1 MWCKYSKCNTI
12 TTNEIIQNIAI
23 VIKLGYIEQQYERY
37 RTIRIIAFAKGNQ
50 SKFAKAMNTN
60 QGTIGTW
67 IARKNFDPE
76 RIKRAFPQVD
86 GNWLLTGEGEMLLPD
101 DQGTIQVGGHHNTT
115 QINSTGNIE
124 TAQSSDNEVITLQHT
139 IELLQKDNDALHA
152 LLDEKERL
160 IKVLLDKG

>member
-1 MWCKYSKCNTI
+1 MDKKSI
-12 TTNEIIQNIAI
+12 LEQLIIH
-23 VIKLGYIEQQYERY
+23 
-37 RTIRIIAFAKGNQ
+37 FAKGNQ
-50 SKFAKAMNTN
+50 SLFARLLGLSQSTV
-60 QGTIGTW
+60 GTW
-67 IARKNFDPE
+67 SVRKTFNAE
-76 RIKRAFPQVD
+76 QIKAVFPQVD

-124 TAQSSDNEVITLQHT
+124 TAQSSDNEVITLQHA
-139 IELLQKDNDALHA
+139 IELLQKDNAALHA

>member
-1 MWCKYSKCNTI
+1 MDKKSILEQLIIHFAKCN
-12 TTNEIIQNIAI
+12 QSLFARL
-23 VIKLGYIEQQYERY
+23 LGLS
-37 RTIRIIAFAKGNQ
+37 Q
-50 SKFAKAMNTN
+50 STV
-60 QGTIGTW
+60 GTW
-67 IARKNFDPE
+67 SVRKTFNAE
-76 RIKRAFPQVD
+76 QIKAVFPQVD

-124 TAQSSDNEVITLQHT
+124 TAKSSDNEVITLQHT
-139 IELLQKDNDALHA
+139 IELLQKENAALHA

>member
-1 MWCKYSKCNTI
+1 MQK
-12 TTNEIIQNIAI
+12 
-23 VIKLGYIEQQYERY
+23 VINRFFARLLGLS
-37 RTIRIIAFAKGNQ
+37 Q
-50 SKFAKAMNTN
+50 STV
-60 QGTIGTW
+60 GTW
-67 IARKNFDPE
+67 SVRKTFNAE
-76 RIKRAFPQVD
+76 QIKAVFPQVD

-124 TAQSSDNEVITLQHT
+124 TAQSSDNEVITLQHA
-139 IELLQKDNDALHA
+139 IELLQKDNAALHA

>member
-1 MWCKYSKCNTI
+1 MDKKSI
-12 TTNEIIQNIAI
+12 LEQLIIH
-23 VIKLGYIEQQYERY
+23 
-37 RTIRIIAFAKGNQ
+37 FAKGNQ
-50 SKFAKAMNTN
+50 SLFARLLGLSQSTV
-60 QGTIGTW
+60 GTW
-67 IARKNFDPE
+67 SVRKTFNAE
-76 RIKRAFPQVD
+76 QIKAVFPQVD

-124 TAQSSDNEVITLQHT
+124 TAQSIDNEVITLQHA
-139 IELLQKDNDALHA
+139 IELLQKDNAALHA

>member
-1 MWCKYSKCNTI
+1 MDKKGI
-12 TTNEIIQNIAI
+12 LEQLIIH
-23 VIKLGYIEQQYERY
+23 
-37 RTIRIIAFAKGNQ
+37 FAKGNQ
-50 SKFAKAMNTN
+50 SLFARLLGLSQSTV
-60 QGTIGTW
+60 GTW
-67 IARKNFDPE
+67 SVRKTFNAE
-76 RIKRAFPQVD
+76 QIKAVFPQVD

-124 TAQSSDNEVITLQHT
+124 TAQSIDNEVIKLQHA
-139 IELLQKDNDALHA
+139 IELLQKDNAALHA

>member
-1 MWCKYSKCNTI
+1 MDKKGI
-12 TTNEIIQNIAI
+12 LEQLIIH
-23 VIKLGYIEQQYERY
+23 
-37 RTIRIIAFAKGNQ
+37 FAKGNQ
-50 SKFAKAMNTN
+50 SLFARLLGLSQSTV
-60 QGTIGTW
+60 GTW
-67 IARKNFDPE
+67 SVRKTFNAE
-76 RIKRAFPQVD
+76 QIKAVFPQVD

-101 DQGTIQVGGHHNTT
+101 DQGTIRVGGHHNTT

-139 IELLQKDNDALHA
+139 IELLQKDNAALHA

>member
-1 MWCKYSKCNTI
+1 MDKKGI
-12 TTNEIIQNIAI
+12 LEQLIIH
-23 VIKLGYIEQQYERY
+23 
-37 RTIRIIAFAKGNQ
+37 FAKGNQ
-50 SKFAKAMNTN
+50 SLFARLLGLSQSTV
-60 QGTIGTW
+60 GTW
-67 IARKNFDPE
+67 SVRKTFNAE
-76 RIKRAFPQVD
+76 QIKAVFPQVD

-115 QINSTGNIE
+115 QKNSTGNIE
-124 TAQSSDNEVITLQHT
+124 TAQSIDNEVITLQHT

>member
-1 MWCKYSKCNTI
+1 MNKKSI
-12 TTNEIIQNIAI
+12 LEQLIIH
-23 VIKLGYIEQQYERY
+23 
-37 RTIRIIAFAKGNQ
+37 FAKGNQ
-50 SKFAKAMNTN
+50 SLFARLLGLSQSTV
-60 QGTIGTW
+60 GTW
-67 IARKNFDPE
+67 SVRKTFNAE
-76 RIKRAFPQVD
+76 QIKAVFPQVD

-124 TAQSSDNEVITLQHT
+124 TAQSSDNEVIKLQHA
-139 IELLQKDNDALHA
+139 IELLQKDNAALHA

>member
-1 MWCKYSKCNTI
+1 MDKKSI
-12 TTNEIIQNIAI
+12 LEQLIIH
-23 VIKLGYIEQQYERY
+23 
-37 RTIRIIAFAKGNQ
+37 FAKGNQ
-50 SKFAKAMNTN
+50 SLFARLLGLRQSTV
-60 QGTIGTW
+60 GTW
-67 IARKNFDPE
+67 SVRKTFNAE
-76 RIKRAFPQVD
+76 QIKAVFPQVD

-124 TAQSSDNEVITLQHT
+124 TAQSSDNEVITLQHA
-139 IELLQKDNDALHA
+139 IELLQKDNAALHA

>member
-1 MWCKYSKCNTI
+1 MDKK
-12 TTNEIIQNIAI
+12 II
-23 VIKLGYIEQQYERY
+23 LEQL
-37 RTIRIIAFAKGNQ
+37 IIHFAKGNQ
-50 SKFAKAMNTN
+50 SLFARLLGLSQSTV
-60 QGTIGTW
+60 GTW
-67 IARKNFDPE
+67 SVRKTFNAE
-76 RIKRAFPQVD
+76 QIKAVFPQVD

-124 TAQSSDNEVITLQHT
+124 TTKSSDNEVITLQHT
-139 IELLQKDNDALHA
+139 IELLQKDNAALHA

>member
-1 MWCKYSKCNTI
+1 MDKKGI
-12 TTNEIIQNIAI
+12 LEQLIIH
-23 VIKLGYIEQQYERY
+23 
-37 RTIRIIAFAKGNQ
+37 FAKGNQ
-50 SKFAKAMNTN
+50 SLFARLLGLSQSTV
-60 QGTIGTW
+60 GTW
-67 IARKNFDPE
+67 SVRKTFNAE
-76 RIKRAFPQVD
+76 QIKAVFPQVD

-124 TAQSSDNEVITLQHT
+124 TAQSSDNEVIKLQHA
-139 IELLQKDNDALHA
+139 IELLQKDNAALHA

>member
-1 MWCKYSKCNTI
+1 MDKKGI
-12 TTNEIIQNIAI
+12 LEQLIIH
-23 VIKLGYIEQQYERY
+23 
-37 RTIRIIAFAKGNQ
+37 FAKGNQ
-50 SKFAKAMNTN
+50 SLFARLLGLSQSTV
-60 QGTIGTW
+60 GTW
-67 IARKNFDPE
+67 SVRKTFNAE
-76 RIKRAFPQVD
+76 QIKAVFPQVD

-124 TAQSSDNEVITLQHT
+124 TAKSSDNEVITLQHT
-139 IELLQKDNDALHA
+139 IELLQKDNAALHA

>member
-1 MWCKYSKCNTI
+1 MDKKSI
-12 TTNEIIQNIAI
+12 LEQLIIH
-23 VIKLGYIEQQYERY
+23 
-37 RTIRIIAFAKGNQ
+37 FAKGNQ
-50 SKFAKAMNTN
+50 SLFARLLGLSQSTV
-60 QGTIGTW
+60 GTW
-67 IARKNFDPE
+67 SVRKTFNAE
-76 RIKRAFPQVD
+76 QIKAVFPQVN

-124 TAQSSDNEVITLQHT
+124 TTKSSDNEVITLQHA
-139 IELLQKDNDALHA
+139 IELLQKDNAALHA

>member
-1 MWCKYSKCNTI
+1 MKDVG
-12 TTNEIIQNIAI
+12 Q
-23 VIKLGYIEQQYERY
+23 LEQL
-37 RTIRIIAFAKGNQ
+37 IIAFAKGNQ
-50 SKFAKAMNTN
+50 SKFAKAMNTS

-67 IARKNFDPE
+67 ISRKTFDPE

-86 GNWLLTGEGEMLLPD
+86 GNWLLTFEGEMLLPD

-124 TAQSSDNEVITLQHT
+124 IQVGGHHNTTQINSTGNIETAQSSDNEVIKLQHA
-139 IELLQKDNDALHA
+139 IELLQKDNAALHA

>member
-1 MWCKYSKCNTI
+1 MDKKSI
-12 TTNEIIQNIAI
+12 LEQLIIH
-23 VIKLGYIEQQYERY
+23 
-37 RTIRIIAFAKGNQ
+37 FAKGNQ
-50 SKFAKAMNTN
+50 SLFARLLGLSQSTV
-60 QGTIGTW
+60 GTW
-67 IARKNFDPE
+67 SVRKTFNAE
-76 RIKRAFPQVD
+76 QIKAVFPQVD

-124 TAQSSDNEVITLQHT
+124 TTKSSDNEVITLQHT
-139 IELLQKDNDALHA
+139 NELLQKDNAALHA

>member
-1 MWCKYSKCNTI
+1 MDKKGI
-12 TTNEIIQNIAI
+12 LEQLIIH
-23 VIKLGYIEQQYERY
+23 
-37 RTIRIIAFAKGNQ
+37 FAKGNQ
-50 SKFAKAMNTN
+50 SLFARLLGLSQSTV
-60 QGTIGTW
+60 GTW
-67 IARKNFDPE
+67 SVRKTFNAE
-76 RIKRAFPQVD
+76 QIKAVFPQVD

-124 TAQSSDNEVITLQHT
+124 TTKSSDNEVITLQHT
-139 IELLQKDNDALHA
+139 IELLQKDNAALHA

>member
-1 MWCKYSKCNTI
+1 MKDIGQLK
-12 TTNEIIQNIAI
+12 Q
-23 VIKLGYIEQQYERY
+23 L
-37 RTIRIIAFAKGNQ
+37 IIAFAKGNQ
-50 SKFAKAMNTN
+50 SQFAKAMNTS

-67 IARKNFDPE
+67 IARKTFDPE
-76 RIKRAFPQVD
+76 RIKRAFPQVN

-124 TAQSSDNEVITLQHT
+124 TTKGSDNDATTLQHA
-139 IELLQKDNDALHA
+139 IELLQKDNAALHA

>member
-1 MWCKYSKCNTI
+1 MER
-12 TTNEIIQNIAI
+12 NEILNTLI
-23 VIKLGYIEQQYERY
+23 LH
-37 RTIRIIAFAKGNQ
+37 FARGNQ
-50 SKFAKAMNTN
+50 SQFARILNLSPSTVA
-60 QGTIGTW
+60 TW
-67 IARKNFDPE
+67 VSRKTFDAI
-76 RIKRAFPQVD
+76 RIKAVFPQVD

-124 TAQSSDNEVITLQHT
+124 TTKSSDNEVITLQHT
-139 IELLQKDNDALHA
+139 IELLQKDNAALHA

>member
-1 MWCKYSKCNTI
+1 MDKKGI
-12 TTNEIIQNIAI
+12 LEQLIIH
-23 VIKLGYIEQQYERY
+23 
-37 RTIRIIAFAKGNQ
+37 FAKGNQ
-50 SKFAKAMNTN
+50 SLFARLLGLSQSTV
-60 QGTIGTW
+60 GTW
-67 IARKNFDPE
+67 SVRKTFNAE
-76 RIKRAFPQVD
+76 QIKAVFPQVD

-124 TAQSSDNEVITLQHT
+124 TTQSSDNEVIKLQHA
-139 IELLQKDNDALHA
+139 IELLQKDNAALHA

>member
-1 MWCKYSKCNTI
+1 MDKKSI
-12 TTNEIIQNIAI
+12 LEQLIIH
-23 VIKLGYIEQQYERY
+23 
-37 RTIRIIAFAKGNQ
+37 FAKGNQ
-50 SKFAKAMNTN
+50 SLFARLLGLSQSTV
-60 QGTIGTW
+60 GTW
-67 IARKNFDPE
+67 SVRKTFNAE
-76 RIKRAFPQVD
+76 QIKAVFPQVD

-124 TAQSSDNEVITLQHT
+124 TTKSSDNEVITLQHT

>member
-1 MWCKYSKCNTI
+1 MDKKSI
-12 TTNEIIQNIAI
+12 LEQLIIH
-23 VIKLGYIEQQYERY
+23 
-37 RTIRIIAFAKGNQ
+37 FAKGNQ
-50 SKFAKAMNTN
+50 SLFARLLGLSQSTV
-60 QGTIGTW
+60 GTW
-67 IARKNFDPE
+67 SVRKTFNAE
-76 RIKRAFPQVD
+76 QIKAVFPQVD

-124 TAQSSDNEVITLQHT
+124 TTKSSDNEVITLQHT
-139 IELLQKDNDALHA
+139 IELLQKDNAALHA

>member
-1 MWCKYSKCNTI
+1 MDKKGI
-12 TTNEIIQNIAI
+12 LEQLIIH
-23 VIKLGYIEQQYERY
+23 
-37 RTIRIIAFAKGNQ
+37 FAKGNQ
-50 SKFAKAMNTN
+50 SLFARLLGLSQSTV
-60 QGTIGTW
+60 GTW
-67 IARKNFDPE
+67 SVRKTFNAE
-76 RIKRAFPQVD
+76 QIKAVFPQVD

-124 TAQSSDNEVITLQHT
+124 TAQSSDNEMIKLQHA
-139 IELLQKDNDALHA
+139 IELLQKDNAALHA

>member
-1 MWCKYSKCNTI
+1 MDKKSI
-12 TTNEIIQNIAI
+12 LEQLIIH
-23 VIKLGYIEQQYERY
+23 
-37 RTIRIIAFAKGNQ
+37 FAKGNQ
-50 SKFAKAMNTN
+50 SLFARLLGLSQSTV
-60 QGTIGTW
+60 GTW
-67 IARKNFDPE
+67 SVRKTFNAE
-76 RIKRAFPQVD
+76 QIKAVFPQVD

-124 TAQSSDNEVITLQHT
+124 TAKSSDNEVITLQHA
-139 IELLQKDNDALHA
+139 IELLQKDNAALHA